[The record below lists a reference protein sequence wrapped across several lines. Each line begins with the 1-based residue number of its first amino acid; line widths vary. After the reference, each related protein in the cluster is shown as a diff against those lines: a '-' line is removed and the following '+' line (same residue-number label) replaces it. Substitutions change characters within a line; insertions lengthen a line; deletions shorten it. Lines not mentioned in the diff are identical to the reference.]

1 MAPCLAA
8 WRCLA
13 AAALAA
19 VAAAGGSVA
28 PPTPAA
34 AAGNATGAVYT
45 AANVADY
52 QVGTNMAPSRTR
64 AARSVCAQHARVGD
78 AQQRSAVCS

>member
-19 VAAAGGSVA
+19 VASAGGPVA

-52 QVGTNMAPSRTR
+52 QVGTNMLP
-64 AARSVCAQHARVGD
+64 HARRC
-78 AQQRSAVCS
+78 A